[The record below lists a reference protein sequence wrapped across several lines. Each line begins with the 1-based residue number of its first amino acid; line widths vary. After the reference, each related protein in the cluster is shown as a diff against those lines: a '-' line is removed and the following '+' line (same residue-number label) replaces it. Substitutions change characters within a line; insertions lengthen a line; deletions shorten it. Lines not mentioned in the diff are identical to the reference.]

1 MLILSVRESF
11 TESMGGFF
19 QVHLSCQHLL
29 LSMTQEISIS
39 DEKQF
44 QDYAKYN
51 LINSSLFRLGKDTT
65 KLFQKHSS

>member
-1 MLILSVRESF
+1 
-11 TESMGGFF
+11 MGGFF

-29 LSMTQEISIS
+29 LSTTQEISIS

-51 LINSSLFRLGKDTT
+51 LVNSSLFRLGKDTT
-65 KLFQKHSS
+65 KLFQKYSS